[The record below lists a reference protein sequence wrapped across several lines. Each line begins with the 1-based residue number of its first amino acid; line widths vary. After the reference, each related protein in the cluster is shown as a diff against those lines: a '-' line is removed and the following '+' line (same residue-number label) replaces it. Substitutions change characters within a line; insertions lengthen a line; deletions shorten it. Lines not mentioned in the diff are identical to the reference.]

1 MKHAAA
7 AVGLC
12 SGSTIWPSL
21 ALRFFFP
28 VRKDFFKVTTEA
40 LSKKCAPMSCEC
52 LERWRCSGI
61 EPLSKRKLKFAS
73 ALAAW
78 SSWMFWGHGVMSIFK
93 WSEERERERDAW
105 VKMS

>member
-28 VRKDFFKVTTEA
+28 FEKCFQGDNRGTFKEM
-40 LSKKCAPMSCEC
+40 CPMSCEC

-93 WSEERERERDAW
+93 SSNGLKRGRERETHG
-105 VKMS
+105 